1 MRKILNFSNFRINEE
16 KSEQKLFDLDNP
28 LAYQTI
34 KDLRSARI
42 DGKGY
47 VFLCVGSGMN
57 AYASDIAK
65 NDRDLGEILDA
76 IALNK
81 DKVLV
86 FSLDGIYVISEA
98 VYNGIIA
105 LATSIFPY
113 IKEGSVEIDPSVYSN
128 LEKINVYYEEK
139 GKDPFFD
146 LQKKPA
152 GFFKKIINDLY
163 SLAMDSPKASEALSV
178 LVVGAYKAS
187 TSSFKTIK
195 DFERRCIYE
204 PAEDLEITT
213 LNLGRDVE
221 DLYKVAQNTLNNL
234 EFPISRKIEKGGEE
248 LSEIM
253 DKEVKYTKR
262 IAKTINQDAAE
273 YLIKTQERIAPNGE
287 FVISKNKPVWDYVF
301 NETRKN

>member
-28 LAYQTI
+28 LTYQTI

-65 NDRDLGEILDA
+65 KDRDLGGILDA

-113 IKEGSVEIDPSVYSN
+113 IKEGAVEVDPSVYSN

-152 GFFKKIINDLY
+152 GFFKKIIKGLY
-163 SLAMDSPKASEALSV
+163 SLAMDSSKASEALSV

-273 YLIKTQERIAPNGE
+273 YLLKTQERIAPNGE

>member
-42 DGKGY
+42 GGKGY

-152 GFFKKIINDLY
+152 GFFKKIIKGLY
-163 SLAMDSPKASEALSV
+163 SLAMDSSKASEALSV

-273 YLIKTQERIAPNGE
+273 YLLKTQERIAPNGE

>member
-1 MRKILNFSNFRINEE
+1 MRKILNISHFRINEE

-57 AYASDIAK
+57 AYASNIAK

-152 GFFKKIINDLY
+152 GFFKKIIKDLY

>member
-1 MRKILNFSNFRINEE
+1 MRRILNFNAFRINEE
-16 KSEQKLFDLDNP
+16 KSDKKLFDLDNP
-28 LAYQTI
+28 LTYQTI

-42 DGKGY
+42 NGKGY
-47 VFLCVGSGMN
+47 VFLCVGSGMKT
-57 AYASDIAK
+57 YAEEVSK
-65 NDRDLGEILDA
+65 NNKDLGEILES
-76 IALNK
+76 ISLNK

-105 LATSIFPY
+105 LASSIFPY
-113 IKEGSVEIDPSVYSN
+113 IKEGLVEVDPSVFSN

-146 LQKKPA
+146 LLKKPA
-152 GFFKKIINDLY
+152 GFFKKIMNDLY
-163 SLAMDSPKASEALSV
+163 TLAMDSPKASEALSV
-178 LVVGAYKAS
+178 LVVGAYKSS

-195 DFERRCIYE
+195 DFQRRCIYE
-204 PAEDLEITT
+204 PAESLEITT

-234 EFPISRKIEKGGEE
+234 EFPIARKIEQGGEA
-248 LSEIM
+248 LSELM
-253 DKEVKYTKR
+253 DKEIKYTKR
-262 IAKTINQDAAE
+262 IAKTINSEASE
-273 YLIKTQERIAPNGE
+273 YLLKTQERIAPNGE
-287 FVISKNKPVWDYVF
+287 FVIGKNKPVWDYIF